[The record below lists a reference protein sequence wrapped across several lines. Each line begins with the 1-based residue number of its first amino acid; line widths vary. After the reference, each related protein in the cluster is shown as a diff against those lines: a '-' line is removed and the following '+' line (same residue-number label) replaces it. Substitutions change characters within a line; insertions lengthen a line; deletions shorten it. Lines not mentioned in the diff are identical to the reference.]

1 MTNEE
6 LAKLEPATIRTV
18 SAALQDAIDFRKG
31 RGAML
36 ASLPTPAPKNA
47 QLEQIENALADA
59 RNHMALIPANNK
71 LAIGIQKQI
80 IQRYEAQIKEL
91 GGDQW
96 LS

>member
-18 SAALQDAIDFRKG
+18 SAALQDSIDFRKG

-59 RNHMALIPANNK
+59 KAHKLYIQHNPKALENQDKIIARYE
-71 LAIGIQKQI
+71 KQI
-80 IQRYEAQIKEL
+80 AEL
-91 GGDQW
+91 KGDQW
-96 LS
+96 LN